1 MAPDGPD
8 SAEDG
13 SRPEP
18 DERDGLDLQAQAE
31 AKRSLWPWVA
41 RRTRPQ
47 IIALVLISCLAL
59 GPIVALT
66 FILRADP
73 TPVNTLVEPAAGTP
87 EDVTKITATLMGLSP
102 SSGELRARISVVPS
116 PELES
121 GGGRLDQPV
130 SVTVTGAQGFVTR
143 DYLAGETVAPFDV
156 TLPLNQGSTT
166 RYPFDSY
173 QGSLLTVVS
182 TDAPDGGRAS
192 QPVALDARSVVAD
205 FDLTTTGNSN
215 ASAETKAAGQ
225 LEWEATRPATTTIYA
240 IWLMVLMWGL
250 AVTGLLLVWAVVIW
264 MVELPFWCFG
274 YFVGVLFALPP
285 LRDSLPGRPPPGTIF
300 DFGSFYWAIT
310 IIGVSLILM
319 LSIWLRRTRDQQRL
333 RALAETTEPLG
344 TSTGPTAS

>member
-8 SAEDG
+8 GAEDR
-13 SRPEP
+13 SSPES
-18 DERDGLDLQAQAE
+18 DHRAESDLQARAE
-31 AKRSLWPWVA
+31 ARRSLWPWVA
-41 RRTRPQ
+41 RRTPPQ
-47 IIALVLISCLAL
+47 IIALVLVSCLAL
-59 GPIVALT
+59 GPVVALT

-73 TPVNTLVEPAAGTP
+73 TPVNTLVEPVEGSP
-87 EDVTKITATLMGLSP
+87 DDVTKVTATLMGLSP
-102 SSGELRARISVVPS
+102 SSGELRARISVVPA
-116 PELES
+116 PALDS

-143 DYLAGETVAPFDV
+143 DYSAGETVAPFDV
-156 TLPLNQGSTT
+156 TLPLDQGSTT

-173 QGSLLTVVS
+173 QGSLLVFVS
-182 TDAPDGGRAS
+182 TDAPDGERAA

-205 FDLTTTGNSN
+205 FELATSGDSTT
-215 ASAETKAAGQ
+215 SAAAGAAGQ

-240 IWLMVLMWGL
+240 VWLMVLMWGL
-250 AVTGLLLVWAVVIW
+250 AVTGLLLVWTVVIW

-300 DFGSFYWAIT
+300 DFGSFYWAVT

-333 RALAETTEPLG
+333 RTLTQETEPPQPR
-344 TSTGPTAS
+344 TGPHEA